1 MRMKR
6 RGVALVCAAALAL
19 TGALSGCGRDSGG
32 AGGEEAKDVSGGKA
46 EGDIVVWAMG
56 TEGEKLPELAKA
68 FEAENPDAKVKV
80 TAFPWDAAH
89 DKIANS
95 FAGDDVP
102 DVTLVGTTWMGEFAT
117 TEDALDPTP
126 DLIDKDS
133 FFPGAWDSTV
143 VNGTSYGVPW
153 YVETR
158 LIYYRKDIAQK
169 AGVQPPT
176 NQAELKAFAEGLKA
190 RGGAEWGIYMQPGGQ
205 GSWQTFMPFAWQNG
219 AELTSNDDKEFNL
232 DSEEMATS
240 LDYYKSFFT
249 SGVSPTDIQPEQAE
263 QAFIDGRLAAMPS
276 GPWHLGIFE
285 EKGGPGFLDK
295 VGLAVMPKE
304 KSGTSFIGGGNLAV
318 LKKAKNRDAAWKFV
332 AFLSEA
338 ETQAKWYEVSTDL
351 PAVKSAWDNPALKAD
366 PNIAT
371 FGTQLD
377 DVQAPPAV
385 PNWEQVATELDGE
398 IEKVCKADATG
409 PDAAKAMQEKAE
421 KIGTGL

>member
-1 MRMKR
+1 M
-6 RGVALVCAAALAL
+6 CAAALAL

-32 AGGEEAKDVSGGKA
+32 GGSEKAKDVSGGKA
-46 EGDIVVWAMG
+46 KGDIVVWAMG
-56 TEGEKLPELAKA
+56 TEGEKLPELAKE
-68 FEAENPDAKVKV
+68 FEQENPDAKVKI
-80 TAFPWDAAH
+80 TPFPWDAAH
-89 DKIANS
+89 DKVANAIA
-95 FAGDDVP
+95 GGETP
-102 DVTLVGTTWMGEFAT
+102 DVSLLGTTWMGEFAT
-117 TEDALDPTP
+117 TKDALDPTP
-126 DLIDKDS
+126 DLIDKDT

-143 VNGTSYGVPW
+143 VNDTSYGVPW

-176 NQAELKAFAEGLKA
+176 NQADLKAFAEAMKA
-190 RGGAEWGIYMQPGGQ
+190 KGGARWGIYLQPGKQ

-219 AELTSNDDKEFNL
+219 AELTSDGDKKFNL
-232 DSEEMATS
+232 DSDEIAKS
-240 LDYYKSFFT
+240 LDYYKSFFQ
-249 SGVSPTDIQPEQAE
+249 SGVAAKDLEPEQAE
-263 QAFIDGRLAAMPS
+263 QAFIDGQLAAMPS
-276 GPWHLGIFE
+276 GPWHLGIFK

-318 LKKAKNRDAAWKFV
+318 FKNSKNRDSAWKFV
-332 AFLSEA
+332 SFLSKA
-338 ETQAKWYEVSTDL
+338 QTQAKWYQTSTDL
-351 PAVKSAWDNPALKAD
+351 PAVKGAWDDPALTAD

-377 DVQAPPAV
+377 DVQAPPSV

-398 IEKVCKADATG
+398 IEKVCKTDLTG
-409 PDAAKAMQEKAE
+409 ADAAKAMQEKAE